1 MRVMLENIHQQ
12 SMSIAQHLHTWLLIG
27 QHVKSSGCFLVRRDY
42 IWFCPRQLFKQI
54 NNYQTAALYLPHHKP
69 LTWRRTILI
78 WAHWIYSISPGDVPG
93 SILVTVKCLSFF
105 HRVFFFFSCE
115 FPHWCCLVFIPCQKW
130 KGDADREHKKG
141 ARTISNRSAPWV
153 RAHVFLQGEPHA
165 LGVGNQSKHS
175 CCCTDLFVC
184 VCVCVCTYSHV
195 RGVYSHV

>member
-54 NNYQTAALYLPHHKP
+54 NNYQTVALYLPHHKP

-105 HRVFFFFSCE
+105 HRVFFFF
-115 FPHWCCLVFIPCQKW
+115 LVNFLI
-130 KGDADREHKKG
+130 DAVLFSSHARNERGMQTESTRKEQGQFQTAQRPGSELMCSFRENHM
-141 ARTISNRSAPWV
+141 PW
-153 RAHVFLQGEPHA
+153 E
-165 LGVGNQSKHS
+165 
-175 CCCTDLFVC
+175 
-184 VCVCVCTYSHV
+184 
-195 RGVYSHV
+195 